1 MTKENN
7 ISTLNDSTNT
17 GQLSKLGEIQTKT
30 HQKFTKKFKVRTRK
44 RIVRYG
50 ILSANIL
57 ILALVTGFILKSP
70 SSGPN
75 AGGLSIQSVNNSAAD
90 NALDELSSADIAV
103 NVARIT
109 NLPESLS
116 VVNRADTVN
125 AQLAVIPAD
134 DTVVAKPQV
143 VTTELKSY
151 KDIVVYKAVKGDTV
165 AKIAERF
172 GITSDSIRWSNGI
185 IGDNITV
192 GNDILIPPVNGIV
205 HTVKAGDTVDSL
217 ASKYKAKK
225 DQIIADND
233 IDILGLTAGRNILIR
248 NGDATPAPV
257 ARVATASNYG
267 SSYAWGGGGAVY
279 GSNGYDY
286 GYCTWYAANKR
297 AAAGNP
303 IPSNLGNAST
313 WRALAQRA
321 GFAVGNVPRA
331 GAVIWTP
338 PRDYYGHVG
347 YVESVNA
354 DGSVNISEMNTAGWG
369 VVSTKTLTAAQA
381 AGYSYIY

>member
-1 MTKENN
+1 MNN
-7 ISTLNDSTNT
+7 STDT

-30 HQKFTKKFKVRTRK
+30 QQKFYKRFKVRTRK
-44 RIVRYG
+44 RIIRYG

-57 ILALVTGFILKSP
+57 LLAVVTAFILKSP
-70 SSGPN
+70 STGPK
-75 AGGLSIQSVNNSAAD
+75 AGGLSVQSVNNSAAD

-103 NVARIT
+103 NIARIT

-116 VVNRADTVN
+116 VVNKADTVN

-151 KDIVVYKAVKGDTV
+151 QDIVVYVVKKGDTV
-165 AKIAERF
+165 PKVAEQF
-172 GITSDSIRWSNGI
+172 GVTSDSVRWSNGI
-185 IGDNITV
+185 IGDNLTP
-192 GNDILIPPVNGIV
+192 GNELLIPPVNGIV
-205 HTVKAGDTVDSL
+205 HVVKAGDTVDSL
-217 ASKYKAKK
+217 VSKYKAKK

-233 IDILGLTAGRNILIR
+233 IDILGLSAGRRLLIR

-257 ARVATASNYG
+257 APVASASSYG
-267 SSYAWGGGGAVY
+267 SGYAWGGSAIY

-321 GFAVGNVPRA
+321 GFAVGNVPQA

-347 YVESVNA
+347 YVERVNA
-354 DGSVNISEMNTAGWG
+354 DGSVFISEMNTVGWG

-381 AGYSYIY
+381 AAYSYIY